1 MTEGISYSG
10 NFEDWVEKGWH
21 SANLDCCESSHGIWV
36 LGFWEGLT
44 RLRYGERF
52 EYMRM
57 DFKGCALRISSE
69 VIGKR

>member
-21 SANLDCCESSHGIWV
+21 SRTLDCSNGIWF
-36 LGFWEGLT
+36 LGFWEGLI
-44 RLRYGERF
+44 RLSFGERLDEF
-52 EYMRM
+52 VRM
-57 DFKGCALRISSE
+57 VFKGCALRMSSE